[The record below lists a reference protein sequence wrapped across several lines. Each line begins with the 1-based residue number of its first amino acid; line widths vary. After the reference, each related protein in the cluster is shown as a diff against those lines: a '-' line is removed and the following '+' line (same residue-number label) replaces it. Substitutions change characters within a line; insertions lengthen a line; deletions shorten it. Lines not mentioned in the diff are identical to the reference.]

1 VEAERKMGELLKK
14 TERQKPGEYKR
25 LHDVT
30 VSPTL
35 AEIGVSKRE
44 SAQAQE
50 LAEIPLETFF
60 EFSKTQT
67 VKGKDDRLFSWVSR

>member
-1 VEAERKMGELLKK
+1 MGGEAIQYARSYALEAERKMGELLKK
-14 TERQKPGEYKR
+14 TERQKPGGYKR

-50 LAEIPLETFF
+50 LAEIPLH
-60 EFSKTQT
+60 S
-67 VKGKDDRLFSWVSR
+67 RLWGCIRW